1 MYVLLTSAV
10 INCHNGSE
18 AERDTVAREVRLPQA
33 QRAEHKARGLL
44 TSLEI

>member
-1 MYVLLTSAV
+1 MHLVLISAV

-18 AERDTVAREVRLPQA
+18 AERDTVAQEVQPPQA